1 MLTRAYALWQLARP
15 RTCLPSV
22 LVFVLAVELV
32 GTQWTFRPW
41 LGVIVSFL
49 VPFVANLHNA
59 YTDLEEDQRNLPGR
73 VALVNQVGPGALS
86 RIVKLLLAAMLIL
99 CAVAS
104 SVTLLIAVIG
114 GVLLLSYSANP
125 IRAKARPLL
134 GLYIFSLDVA
144 VPYLAGSLASNDWL
158 SVADYERNGAIWL
171 TAYFF
176 IWFMAKGLVKNV
188 PDYHGDKAVGLRTSA
203 TTMPSIDIAARVAA
217 IATISIYCLFPV
229 AVVAVGGPRQMLY
242 AIPWILIAAANALT
256 LVRGKTP
263 REMNRVLKRDMV
275 ITTGFLATLVLT
287 VAQTAQA
294 RSIAVACVLA
304 IVILDWLSRD
314 SRDDRLLAV
323 NSSRDRGQS

>member
-32 GTQWTFRPW
+32 GTQWTFRVW

-73 VALVNQVGPGALS
+73 VDLVNRVGPGALV
-86 RIVKLLLAAMLIL
+86 RTVKLLLAAILIA
-99 CAVAS
+99 CAIAS
-104 SVTLLIAVIG
+104 SVTLLIAVVG

-134 GLYIFSLDVA
+134 GLYIFALDVA
-144 VPYLAGSLASNDWL
+144 VPYLAGCLATNGWL

-176 IWFMAKGLVKNV
+176 VWFVAKGLVKNV
-188 PDYHGDKAVGLRTSA
+188 PDYHGDKAAGLRTSA
-203 TTMPSIDIAARVAA
+203 TTMPSMEVAARVAA
-217 IATISIYCLFPV
+217 AATISIYCLFPIT
-229 AVVAVGGPRQMLY
+229 VVAVGGPRQMLY
-242 AIPWILIAAANALT
+242 AALWIPIVAANALM
-256 LVRGKTP
+256 LAKGKTP
-263 REMNRVLKRDMV
+263 SEMNRALKRDMV
-275 ITTGFLATLVLT
+275 ISTGFLATLVLT

-294 RSIAVACVLA
+294 RFVAVACVLV

-314 SRDDRLLAV
+314 SRDDRLLAG
-323 NSSRDRGQS
+323 NSSKDRGQS